1 VLVCNARYVPI
12 AGHRTERPSTKFM
25 QENRDMDVWLA
36 PVPEARVLVP
46 LRISVRTMIGTSVI
60 EASRIVVDSSERAP
74 RPQRRAQ
81 VE

>member
-1 VLVCNARYVPI
+1 
-12 AGHRTERPSTKFM
+12 
-25 QENRDMDVWLA
+25 
-36 PVPEARVLVP
+36 VPEARVLVP